1 MIIKS
6 IYLVLFASTLILG
19 CSVTTISDTANDSN
33 SIVGKWVFESTE
45 KIGTYSGEIPM
56 PINDSTLNLVDF
68 FGPENILA
76 TTGKTIE
83 FLENKKIQTNWLEQD
98 KLEKVKFGYDWQIE
112 SSLLVFTAD
121 SPKDNKHFTIPTK
134 VNYQDSVMFWNV
146 DDILTIKLKR
156 VHE

>member
-1 MIIKS
+1 MIKS
-6 IYLVLFASTLILG
+6 IHVFLFSAILILG
-19 CSVTTISDTANDSN
+19 CSVSTISDTANDSN

-45 KIGTYSGEIPM
+45 KTGTYSGEIPM

-98 KLEKVKFGYDWQIE
+98 KLEMVKFGYDWQIE
-112 SSLLVFTAD
+112 SSLLVFTAV
-121 SPKDNKHFTIPTK
+121 SPKDNKRFTIPTK

-146 DDILTIKLKR
+146 GDILTIKLKR
-156 VHE
+156 VNE